1 MSRVVDV
8 LAAQRYACRR
18 LHGDHLLIDFECGH
32 GGALADWL
40 ARHALPYQQ
49 EDLCAVWVMSPL
61 DDDCAVHGY
70 FTLSSHVIALDEV
83 NRRDRREDPAN
94 GNRVNSVGRA
104 PAQLL
109 GKFAV
114 DSNLQGSG
122 LATLMMLAAYD
133 HFLASAEHAASKYL
147 VVEAREPKIVSYY
160 ESKYG
165 FVRTTHSRELTSLYR
180 TTAAV
185 RADVERA
192 AAMVPPQ
199 DLASEAS

>member
-8 LAAQRYACRR
+8 LAAKSYSCHR
-18 LHGDHLLIDFECGH
+18 LNVDHLLIDFECGH
-32 GGALADWL
+32 GDTLADWL

-70 FTLSSHVIALDEV
+70 FTLSSHVIALDEI
-83 NRRDRREDPAN
+83 NRRDRREDPGN
-94 GNRVNSVGRA
+94 GNRVSSVGRA

-114 DSNLQGSG
+114 DTSRQGSG

-147 VVEAREPKIVSYY
+147 VIEAREPKIVSYY
-160 ESKYG
+160 ERRYG
-165 FVRTTHSRELTSLYR
+165 FVRSTRGDELTSLYR

-192 AAMVPPQ
+192 TTIAPAP
-199 DLASEAS
+199 ASSTEAN